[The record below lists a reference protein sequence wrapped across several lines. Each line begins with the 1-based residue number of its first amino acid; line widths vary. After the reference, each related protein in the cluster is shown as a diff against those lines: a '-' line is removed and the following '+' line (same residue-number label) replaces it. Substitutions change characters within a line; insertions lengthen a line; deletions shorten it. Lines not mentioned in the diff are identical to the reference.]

1 MGSYLKANGLGS
13 NQFHEKCVA
22 TRPDGTMLFGGN
34 AGIEEVVPTAA
45 DISKLPRIDLITKK
59 LLLLPGYTP
68 ALKDDMADVDEAS
81 VSELTLNHKENSLN
95 IEFFGL
101 NYDKSSNIE
110 YAYMLEGLD
119 KDFIYSGTYNNAS
132 YSNLASGNYNFY
144 VRARYKGKQ
153 WQEPEK
159 LLSLTVKPNPW
170 FSTTANII
178 YALPILTA
186 IIAGNRI
193 YLRIGLIKQKICSF
207 GRTYQARKEPHRQP
221 NPFLYQ
227 HIARTS
233 HASNTDLRACK
244 ASARQLQIDVG
255 SADKR
260 VFRLYRQQ
268 YRASAHAYQPAA

>member
-1 MGSYLKANGLGS
+1 MWVGTSDNGLLVFDNNLNPVKNFAAPVINSNNITKIIPYDNRHVLLSAYTDDLYLVDIHNLSIRHFDLSNQLARANTIDMLLDKDKNLWLGTYHHGLFRVDAKTNEITRCIENRPYYDIVSLAQDREGDIWASSSFGMYHFSNDGRLMGSYLKANGLGS

-119 KDFIYSGTYNNAS
+119 KDFIYSGTYNNA
-132 YSNLASGNYNFY
+132 
-144 VRARYKGKQ
+144 
-153 WQEPEK
+153 
-159 LLSLTVKPNPW
+159 
-170 FSTTANII
+170 
-178 YALPILTA
+178 
-186 IIAGNRI
+186 
-193 YLRIGLIKQKICSF
+193 
-207 GRTYQARKEPHRQP
+207 
-221 NPFLYQ
+221 
-227 HIARTS
+227 
-233 HASNTDLRACK
+233 
-244 ASARQLQIDVG
+244 
-255 SADKR
+255 
-260 VFRLYRQQ
+260 
-268 YRASAHAYQPAA
+268 